1 MEKKDE
7 QINYDKFTP
16 RLLGATFF
24 IVAVVSALSGFLLL
38 SLIEP
43 DNISATMIN
52 ISEDPTK
59 MQMSIV
65 GEFITSIGIVLLAVL
80 LYTTLKGQNQII
92 ARWALG
98 LWIIEAATLAVSRIS
113 AFSLLNL
120 SQEFIKAGSP
130 DPSYFQT
137 VGSLF
142 YESAQFGYDLH
153 GLFWALGGVLFY
165 YLFLRSRYIPIAFPL
180 FGIILTSVAFIGTLL
195 EFFDFAVPMYVFLPS
210 LPYEMAIGIW
220 LMFKGIRNGSET
232 K

>member
-1 MEKKDE
+1 MEEKDE
-7 QINYDKFTP
+7 QISSDKFTP

-24 IVAVVSALSGFLLL
+24 IVAVASALSGFLLL

-137 VGSLF
+137 LGSLF
-142 YESAQFGYDLH
+142 YESAQFGLIYMDYF
-153 GLFWALGGVLFY
+153 GL
-165 YLFLRSRYIPIAFPL
+165 
-180 FGIILTSVAFIGTLL
+180 
-195 EFFDFAVPMYVFLPS
+195 
-210 LPYEMAIGIW
+210 
-220 LMFKGIRNGSET
+220 
-232 K
+232 